1 MRMEGEDGGR
11 GGRERERGGRGDYLL
26 SICDATCSLLA
37 VTTGKLV
44 TDLRDSD
51 RADPYLTKLVTVLI

>member
-1 MRMEGEDGGR
+1 MAIVRREGEEG
-11 GGRERERGGRGDYLL
+11 ERGGKGDYLL
-26 SICDATCSLLA
+26 SIRDTTCSLLA